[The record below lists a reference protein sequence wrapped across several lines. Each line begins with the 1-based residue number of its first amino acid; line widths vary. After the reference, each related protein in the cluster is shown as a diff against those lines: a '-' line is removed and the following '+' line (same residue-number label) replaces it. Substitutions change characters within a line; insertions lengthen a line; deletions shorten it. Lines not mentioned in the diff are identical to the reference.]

1 MKTLKGTPRSARHLR
16 LPPLSFAQNWRNVH
30 CKSMSAPTR
39 LCSCRGGFAHA
50 DEHIVFPDSH
60 LNPDFDPSP
69 LGPAEMF
76 FLFLLGLEA
85 PLDVV
90 AAVLD

>member
-1 MKTLKGTPRSARHLR
+1 
-16 LPPLSFAQNWRNVH
+16 
-30 CKSMSAPTR
+30 MSAPNR
-39 LCSCRGGFAHA
+39 LCSCRGGFTHP

-60 LNPDFDPSP
+60 LNPDFDHS
-69 LGPAEMF
+69 LSGQTEMF

-90 AAVLD
+90 ASVLD